1 MFEYTLCVIV
11 CQVFFSN
18 IFYLFPG
25 SLVPWFPG
33 SLVPWFPGSL
43 VPWFPGKIGKTIGK
57 IIFLEYYILR
67 VLYSRV
73 CLLYSNNMFII
84 F

>member
-18 IFYLFPG
+18 IFYL
-25 SLVPWFPG
+25 
-33 SLVPWFPGSL
+33 FPGSL